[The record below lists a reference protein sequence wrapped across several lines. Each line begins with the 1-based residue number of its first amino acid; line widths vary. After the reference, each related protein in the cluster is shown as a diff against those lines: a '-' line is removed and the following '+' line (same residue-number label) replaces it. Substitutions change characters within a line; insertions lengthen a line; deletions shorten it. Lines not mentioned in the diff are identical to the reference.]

1 MVLTMVY
8 NTSKISNLHIQ
19 LLTNTL
25 SATTT
30 SARSFE
36 MPHPNHL
43 LRTLHSVVGVFFT
56 SIVSQ
61 NNKCYIS
68 LSDKHK
74 KRLVLW
80 IEEIKKVIYHCPKWF
95 AIGIKTLCSSGS
107 RISQR
112 MGASALQGG
121 RHISEKKPPEQ
132 ECIPVVCVPSTTVAV
147 CQGEGLLGGDSCSGG
162 CLVWGVPGLGGV
174 SSVGCLVWG
183 GCLLPGVVSQHA
195 LWQTPPTPCGQNDRQ
210 V

>member
-25 SATTT
+25 SAKTT

-61 NNKCYIS
+61 NNKCCIS

-112 MGASALQGG
+112 MGASALQEGRASHFRKKPRTRMHFSRMRTVRNSSRLPGG
-121 RHISEKKPPEQ
+121 RGS
-132 ECIPVVCVPSTTVAV
+132 AW
-147 CQGEGLLGGDSCSGG
+147 GDSCSGG
-162 CLVWGVPGLGGV
+162 CLVWGVSLRWGAW
-174 SSVGCLVWG
+174 SG

-195 LWQTPPTPCGQNDRQ
+195 LWQNSHPLWTEWQTG
-210 V
+210 VKT